1 MRSGQHWLCRD
12 CDMHRMGG
20 SISTDAPVEQW
31 PKCELC
37 GKPTLLMFS
46 TQERDAIAEL
56 RKLRAE
62 NDALRSLVRLLMR
75 AVRNL
80 QPRGTVL
87 APDGNAG
94 RAFAEAHRLGVVEE

>member
-12 CDMHRMGG
+12 CDTHRMGG
-20 SISTDAPVEQW
+20 SISTDAPIEQW

-56 RKLRAE
+56 RKLRAD
-62 NDALRSLVRLLMR
+62 NDALRALVRRM
-75 AVRNL
+75 
-80 QPRGTVL
+80 L
-87 APDGNAG
+87 AEIRHGGGPVED
-94 RAFAEAHRLGVVEE
+94 FEAEARRLGVVEE